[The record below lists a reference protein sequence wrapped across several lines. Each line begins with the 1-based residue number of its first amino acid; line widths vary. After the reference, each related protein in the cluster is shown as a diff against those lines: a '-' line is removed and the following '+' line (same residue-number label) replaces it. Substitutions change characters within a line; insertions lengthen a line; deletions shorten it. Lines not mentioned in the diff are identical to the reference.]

1 MKVFEELHSISI
13 ADFRIKNKPLLGF
26 TKLGNLVPA
35 LGKSVKYKS
44 CILIMN
50 EKLTEQSHVIEIFC
64 QLNQFTIDV
73 LIRTA
78 CFKYLLLQ

>member
-35 LGKSVKYKS
+35 LGK
-44 CILIMN
+44 
-50 EKLTEQSHVIEIFC
+50 
-64 QLNQFTIDV
+64 
-73 LIRTA
+73 A
-78 CFKYLLLQ
+78 